1 MRLSVH
7 VACQQVQI
15 IMTELGKM
23 EDEIFKARY
32 EKEQM
37 FRRRDKERKKREKM
51 KTPHW
56 TPDRSSTTNGAVR
69 LLACKYTPFSHVN
82 THYSLGTTISFN
94 NQFSVVLDH

>member
-1 MRLSVH
+1 MKRYS
-7 VACQQVQI
+7 QQVQI

-56 TPDRSSTTNGAVR
+56 TPNRPSTATNGLSELPAT
-69 LLACKYTPFSHVN
+69 LLIDLQAQSNIIKLSKSYV
-82 THYSLGTTISFN
+82 I
-94 NQFSVVLDH
+94 VLF